1 MSTITVEVVV
11 NSPVEKVWESWT
23 NPNDIIKWNFASDDW
38 HCPEAENNLVRGGH
52 FRYRMASKDHKDS
65 FDFAGTYTQ
74 IEKLKE
80 INYELGDNRQVQII
94 FEKLSDS
101 STKIIEIFEAETEN
115 SEELQKNGWQ
125 SILNNFKNYTEKL

>member
-1 MSTITVEVVV
+1 MSTITVEVIV
-11 NSPVEKVWESWT
+11 NAPVEKVWESWT
-23 NPNDIIKWNFASDDW
+23 NPQDIVNWNFASDDW

-52 FRYRMASKDHKDS
+52 FRYKMASKDNKSS

-125 SILNNFKNYTEKL
+125 SIINNFKNYTENK